1 MINYIQ
7 RVLCLLLVVFA
18 TFEISAQTKIFKE
31 AAAID
36 GVTSVYISPSLLNLG
51 ADVGTLGSG
60 LDEAV
65 DELKGLEVITST
77 YSLVDRKSVREACN
91 KVIDSLGTEL
101 LIDINEDGEIVRLF
115 AELEKGTEFAKQ
127 MVLEIDETQGNYTVI
142 YIRGKINMTKIIKD
156 NLRFK

>member
-1 MINYIQ
+1 M
-7 RVLCLLLVVFA
+7 
-18 TFEISAQTKIFKE
+18 
-31 AAAID
+31 
-36 GVTSVYISPSLLNLG
+36 
-51 ADVGTLGSG
+51 
-60 LDEAV
+60 
-65 DELKGLEVITST
+65 ITST